1 MVKETSKFI
10 KKSFDDDRN
19 NIRRIFDYALITA
32 FLLFLITIT
41 SIKIFGDDDIFWH
54 LASGRYIVEQGSIPS
69 QEIFGYITAGI
80 KWIPF
85 EWGWEVMTFLI
96 YKSGGYFA
104 LSAVRTFIIVMIFVL
119 FIVYLRRS
127 GISVAFIITIASI
140 IALTILP
147 RFSIRPQIIYY
158 FFLTALLIML
168 LYLKN
173 QNKNKRYLYFIIP
186 FMILI
191 WSNMHMGVILGMAL
205 FFVFIICEI
214 ISYYSNIDKSNNQT
228 QKKELLYLICTFII
242 SSFCLLINP
251 FFLDTYIYTYGYM
264 KLDMLHSINEW
275 KSPFDSSVP
284 GSYNNKIYIFF
295 LLSGLIIIYYSFKK
309 KDYFPALSYIG
320 ISLYSL
326 QSVRYIAEFF
336 IVIFIFWVISLDFIL
351 NKFSKKIILN
361 FINSNLIFKSIIIIF
376 LIFFTINAY
385 TNKLYKD
392 YFGNYFRETGIGI
405 NDKFFPVQMFDF
417 IKRENINVIG
427 DKPFNNLKIGGY
439 FIWEFQNSKNFI
451 DSRDLSDS
459 VYILYKNIDLKQAG
473 FEKKIDLIG
482 IDYVLYSVPY
492 LTINATEIERN
503 IISYL
508 SRNNDKWKLI
518 FWDDKSFLFVK
529 NVPKFQNIIE
539 RYEYKY
545 VSPYNLIFN
554 RTLLT
559 DGYKNNR
566 ETVKNEAKRKISEEP
581 SGIIINEIA
590 KYLNTI
596 N

>member
-1 MVKETSKFI
+1 
-10 KKSFDDDRN
+10 
-19 NIRRIFDYALITA
+19 
-32 FLLFLITIT
+32 
-41 SIKIFGDDDIFWH
+41 
-54 LASGRYIVEQGSIPS
+54 
-69 QEIFGYITAGI
+69 
-80 KWIPF
+80 
-85 EWGWEVMTFLI
+85 
-96 YKSGGYFA
+96 
-104 LSAVRTFIIVMIFVL
+104 
-119 FIVYLRRS
+119 
-127 GISVAFIITIASI
+127 
-140 IALTILP
+140 
-147 RFSIRPQIIYY
+147 
-158 FFLTALLIML
+158 
-168 LYLKN
+168 
-173 QNKNKRYLYFIIP
+173 
-186 FMILI
+186 
-191 WSNMHMGVILGMAL
+191 
-205 FFVFIICEI
+205 
-214 ISYYSNIDKSNNQT
+214 
-228 QKKELLYLICTFII
+228 
-242 SSFCLLINP
+242 
-251 FFLDTYIYTYGYM
+251 M

-275 KSPFDSSVP
+275 KSPFDSSIP
-284 GSYNNKIYIFF
+284 GSYNNKLYFF
-295 LLSGLIIIYYSFKK
+295 FILSGLIIIYYSFKK

-439 FIWEFQNSKNFI
+439 LIWEFQNSKNFI

-508 SRNNDKWKLI
+508 SRNNDKWKLV

-529 NVPKFQNIIE
+529 NVPKFKNIIE
-539 RYEYKY
+539 KYEYKY

-566 ETVKNEAKRKISEEP
+566 EMVKSEAKRKISEEP